1 MANFN
6 LLVYKGK
13 MANFMA
19 STTSRNNSHTL
30 SLTGEAHP
38 PNNYFD
44 DKIIN
49 VGMTWALC
57 LKNSLE

>member
-1 MANFN
+1 
-6 LLVYKGK
+6 
-13 MANFMA
+13 
-19 STTSRNNSHTL
+19 L